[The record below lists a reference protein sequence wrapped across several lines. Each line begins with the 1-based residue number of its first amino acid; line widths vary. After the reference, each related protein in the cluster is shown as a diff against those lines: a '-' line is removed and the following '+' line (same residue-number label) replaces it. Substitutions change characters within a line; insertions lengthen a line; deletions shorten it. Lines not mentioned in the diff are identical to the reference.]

1 MARLVWN
8 GGAAIRKLE
17 KETPGLTRR
26 IAEIIATA
34 ARQLCP
40 VDTGNLR
47 DSIRV
52 TDNSVN
58 VDAHYAS
65 YVELGTP
72 RAAAQPFLK
81 PAIEMF
87 KNSGM
92 LEALRG
98 IKVFRGKSGRRP
110 VKSRISRGGI
120 GEDLVVRA
128 IKKVVKST
136 IR

>member
-8 GGAAIRKLE
+8 GGAVIRKLE

-34 ARQLCP
+34 ARQLVP
-40 VDTGNLR
+40 VDTGALH

-58 VDAHYAS
+58 VDMHYAS

-72 RAAAQPFLK
+72 KAAAQPFLK

-87 KNSGM
+87 KRSGM

-98 IKVFRGKSGRRP
+98 SKAFRGKAPKRSVPRRS
-110 VKSRISRGGI
+110 KRGGSLI
-120 GEDLVVRA
+120 NRRNIKRVIRA
-128 IKKVVKST
+128 ISES
-136 IR
+136 